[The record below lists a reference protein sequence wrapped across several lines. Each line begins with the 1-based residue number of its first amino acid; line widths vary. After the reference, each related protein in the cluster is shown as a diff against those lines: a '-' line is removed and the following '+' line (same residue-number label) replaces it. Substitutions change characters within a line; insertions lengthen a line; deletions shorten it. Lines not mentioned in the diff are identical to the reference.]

1 MKRDMMKNVN
11 WSSYTRKVPVTIV
24 RFW

>member
-1 MKRDMMKNVN
+1 MKRDMLKNVN
-11 WSSYTRKVPVTIV
+11 WSSYEVPVTIV